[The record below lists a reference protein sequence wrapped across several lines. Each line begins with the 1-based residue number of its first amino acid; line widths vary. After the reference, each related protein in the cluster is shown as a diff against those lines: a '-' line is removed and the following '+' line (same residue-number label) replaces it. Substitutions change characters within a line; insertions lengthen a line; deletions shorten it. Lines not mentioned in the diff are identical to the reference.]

1 MLASLYLSLTHI
13 LLAMHERGRPSR
25 SPHPQP
31 QRAQAWTKRHRWL
44 QRPRYTTCK
53 DCSMSSHR
61 HKNTKSLQTG
71 LAPSTTYWFTA
82 VAKSTGSTWEV
93 MIRCENCSTPDEESL
108 HKVPKNGSEVRV
120 FKRHPRQVGH
130 CSALRRNDAMVKAQA
145 AAEARLATGTAIHA
159 RTSKLVLHASSRI
172 PARLIRRST
181 RREAFWGLCH

>member
-13 LLAMHERGRPSR
+13 LLAMHERPALTIAPAAAAADTGMD
-25 SPHPQP
+25 
-31 QRAQAWTKRHRWL
+31 QAPPLATATKVHYV
-44 QRPRYTTCK
+44 Q
-53 DCSMSSHR
+53 
-61 HKNTKSLQTG
+61 G
-71 LAPSTTYWFTA
+71 LLDELASTQEYQELADGLGAVYNQFTA
-82 VAKSTGSTWEV
+82 VAKFTGSTWEV